1 MKKEFVKDYKKNYK
15 REMQEQKKDY
25 KREMQEQKNKE
36 LLNKQAEAF
45 LERFKQMSPAEQE
58 KCLQKLN
65 YEMGLIEAKIKDA
78 KANKPT
84 HRNIILTEKQKTIL
98 YIASAVVVG
107 SSLGVLGALSKTPEM
122 SIAVGLNGAIAGL
135 CFGIL
140 GADIIEK
147 TSLLAFFKDL
157 KGKRLSKKIIKH
169 QAKQLKLA
177 KKLELIK
184 QAELHGDSADIPEID
199 I

>member
-1 MKKEFVKDYKKNYK
+1 LKKEFVKDYKKDYK

-25 KREMQEQKNKE
+25 KRETQEQKNKE
-36 LLNKQAEAF
+36 LLNKKAEAF

-78 KANKPT
+78 RANTPT
-84 HRNIILTEKQKTIL
+84 YRNIELTNKQKLIL
-98 YIASAVVVG
+98 EIASAVVVG
-107 SSLGVLGALSKTPEM
+107 SSLGVLGTLSKAPEM
-122 SIAVGLNGAIAGL
+122 SIAVGLNGAAAGA

-147 TSLLAFFKDL
+147 TSLLAFFSDL
-157 KGKRLSKKIIKH
+157 KAKRLNKKIIKH

-177 KKLELIK
+177 KRLELIK
-184 QAELHGDSADIPEID
+184 SAQPQENEFMLN
-199 I
+199 